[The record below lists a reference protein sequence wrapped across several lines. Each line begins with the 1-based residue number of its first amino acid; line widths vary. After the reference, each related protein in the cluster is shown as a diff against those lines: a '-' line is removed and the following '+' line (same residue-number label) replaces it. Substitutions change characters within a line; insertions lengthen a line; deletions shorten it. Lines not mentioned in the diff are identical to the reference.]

1 MRIIQKIEDVELLVN
16 WCEENRP
23 VGDSDIPYLLP
34 TDTGDGHLIT
44 DDVLVNEGIKV
55 NNIET
60 TDYKPIEYNG

>member
-23 VGDSDIPYLLP
+23 VGDSDLPYLLP
-34 TDTGDGHLIT
+34 TNTGDGYLIT
-44 DDVLVNEGIKV
+44 DDCLVSEGIKV

-60 TDYKPIEYNG
+60 TDYKPIEYKG